1 MQDTVTVPNTRN
13 GLSGGSLAAYQAFVE
28 AGNTANQQF
37 VGKTRLFWGMR
48 VRNLAASPHKEFYAL
63 AELGSVQLEGASSP
77 PPGGN
82 LDEPE
87 LHKNQALSRTERPPR
102 RQ

>member
-48 VRNLAASPHKEFYAL
+48 VRNFAALPHKEFYAL

-82 LDEPE
+82 LEN
-87 LHKNQALSRTERPPR
+87 LASHRL
-102 RQ
+102 

>member
-1 MQDTVTVPNTRN
+1 M
-13 GLSGGSLAAYQAFVE
+13 
-28 AGNTANQQF
+28 
-37 VGKTRLFWGMR
+37 
-48 VRNLAASPHKEFYAL
+48 RNLAALPHKEFYAL

-87 LHKNQALSRTERPPR
+87 HLRKEPGTIPHRAPTTPPIDNAPSPFKPDLLRSIVKRGLSSAYHF
-102 RQ
+102 